1 MFEVSKYVSHP
12 SRPTPPVCTA
22 FLPKLPAPQP
32 FSLPNPPPR
41 PQKNAF
47 RALNGDMGEDRAR
60 HDGVGI
66 LVSEESKET
75 NAAYTLRNP
84 DEVASFLE
92 KIAELGRERC
102 RNSGGGTPAR

>member
-1 MFEVSKYVSHP
+1 MFEVCVSSLPPHS
-12 SRPTPPVCTA
+12 SRTA
-22 FLPKLPAPQP
+22 FLPTCSSTLFPPEPPA
-32 FSLPNPPPR
+32 

-47 RALNGDMGEDRAR
+47 RALNGDMGEGRAR

-102 RNSGGGTPAR
+102 RNSGGGTTAR